1 MSKKFIL
8 NADDFGMSEAHNRA
22 VLEGYEGGLLK
33 SVSLV
38 SNGEAYD
45 EAVSKILPSCPDLG
59 VGVHLNIIE
68 GNSLCQE
75 LTELTDANGK
85 FNQSYGSMILKAY
98 NTKNKAFSE
107 QIETEFRAQ
116 IEKVQKSGIEI
127 THIDSHVH
135 THAIPPI
142 FDIAAKLAKEYGIK
156 QIRMQ
161 FERPYFIPDPL
172 IFFNNKYYI
181 NLVKIALLDT
191 FTLINKSKLD
201 QYELNTN
208 DYLIGVGYTSMMTP
222 LAVSCGIS
230 AIKEQDDL
238 TVETLI
244 HPCRYEEGIID
255 SHFVE
260 FQITKH
266 AKLKK
271 KIEEM
276 GFEIT
281 NYRDLL
287 SAHGD

>member
-22 VLEGYEGGLLK
+22 VLEGYQGGLLK

-38 SNGEAYD
+38 ANGEAYD
-45 EAVSKILPSCPDLG
+45 EAVTKVLSSCPDMG
-59 VGVHLNIIE
+59 VGVHLNIME

-85 FNQSYGSMILKAY
+85 FNLSYGSMILKAY
-98 NTKNKAFSE
+98 NTKDKAFLE

-116 IEKVQKSGIEI
+116 IEKVQKSGIQI

-156 QIRMQ
+156 QIRTQ
-161 FERPYFIPDPL
+161 FERPYLIPDPL
-172 IFFNNKYYI
+172 IFFNKQYYV

-191 FTLINKSKLD
+191 FTYINKSKLA
-201 QYELNTN
+201 QYELSTN
-208 DYLIGVGYTSMMTP
+208 DYLLGVGYTSMMTP
-222 LAVSCGIS
+222 LTVSCGIS
-230 AIKEQDDL
+230 AVKEQENL
-238 TVETLI
+238 TVEALI
-244 HPCRYEEGIID
+244 HPCRYEEGTID

-266 AKLKK
+266 AKLKE
-271 KIEEM
+271 KIEES

-281 NYRDLL
+281 NYKDLL